1 MDSTFVWIVMFAGAA
16 VALLGVFLVA
26 SERELK
32 VKRREIEALLAK
44 LENSPQGSTATQ
56 SIQPEA
62 EQAELADLRAQNR
75 NLQNDLN
82 ALTNDLDQSRN
93 TLADLRSSQQ
103 DSASS
108 QIVNQQL
115 SAANERLTRE
125 VNQLQSR
132 LTASEAQIQSS
143 LSRSDDEQGG
153 NARMQAEID
162 NLRATL
168 NESHAKV
175 RELESA
181 RQNLPDV
188 NAIAAAYSQERD
200 TLQQRISELESRFSL
215 DQEKLSE
222 LQTMRDRLAETQS
235 IENSL
240 RDEIRRHEAE
250 IPSWQARIAA
260 ADENRQRLAAL
271 QVPCNELLSKQAAL
285 ADQQRQLQEE
295 LVAFARQIVAAAE
308 ATERWSS
315 PAQADSAGTAEANIS
330 PREAA
335 AKSTSSGSLSSL
347 RGNDAVPELRAAQD
361 VALEPTGDATPA
373 GPSGRRYGILGVLL
387 LIAAA
392 GALGF
397 QLFIADSEQT
407 SNRAATAKPIQTGAP
422 PARRAE
428 RAVEPR
434 PRQASEEIQP
444 APTPRRAAAQVKP
457 AGTDNAATPILD
469 NQTVKAQPAS
479 LGTYRVM
486 RPSRV
491 YAAPNELS
499 RSIGDIEP
507 GVNVNVVNARDGWLE
522 IHSKHGRPPGYIRRE
537 AAARVTGQN

>member
-1 MDSTFVWIVMFAGAA
+1 MDSTFVWIVMLGGAA
-16 VALLGVFLVA
+16 VAWLGVLLIT

-32 VKRREIEALLAK
+32 VRRREIEALLAK
-44 LENSPQGSTATQ
+44 LENSPQGPIPTQ

-62 EQAELADLRAQNR
+62 EHAEMAELQAQNH

-82 ALTNDLDQSRN
+82 ALTNELDQSRN

-143 LSRSDDEQGG
+143 PSRSDDEQGG
-153 NARMQAEID
+153 NARMQADID

-200 TLQQRISELESRFSL
+200 ALQQRISELESRFSL
-215 DQEKLSE
+215 DQEKLTE
-222 LQTMRDRLAETQS
+222 LQTMRDRLAQAQS
-235 IENSL
+235 VQNSL

-250 IPSWQARIAA
+250 IPRWQARIAA
-260 ADENRQRLAAL
+260 GEENRQRLAAL

-285 ADQQRQLQEE
+285 ADRQRQLQEE
-295 LVAFARQIVAAAE
+295 LVAFARQIAAA
-308 ATERWSS
+308 ADGTERSAS
-315 PAQADSAGTAEANIS
+315 VDSGGNAEANIS
-330 PREAA
+330 PREAP
-335 AKSTSSGSLSSL
+335 AKSPSSGSFSSL
-347 RGNDAVPELRAAQD
+347 RGNDAAPELRAAQD
-361 VALEPTGDATPA
+361 VALEPTGDAVPA

-407 SNRAATAKPIQTGAP
+407 SNRAATVKPIQTSAP
-422 PARRAE
+422 PARIAE

-457 AGTDNAATPILD
+457 AGTGNAAPPALD
-469 NQTVKAQPAS
+469 NQTAKAQPAS
-479 LGTYRVM
+479 LGTYQVIRA
-486 RPSRV
+486 SRV

-499 RSIGDIEP
+499 RSVGDIEP

>member
-1 MDSTFVWIVMFAGAA
+1 M
-16 VALLGVFLVA
+16 
-26 SERELK
+26 
-32 VKRREIEALLAK
+32 
-44 LENSPQGSTATQ
+44 
-56 SIQPEA
+56 
-62 EQAELADLRAQNR
+62 AELQAQNR

-82 ALTNDLDQSRN
+82 ALTNELDQSRN
-93 TLADLRSSQQ
+93 TIADLRSSQQ

-132 LTASEAQIQSS
+132 LTASAAQIQSS
-143 LSRSDDEQGG
+143 PSRSDDEQGG

-200 TLQQRISELESRFSL
+200 ALQQRISELESRFSL
-215 DQEKLSE
+215 DQEKLTE
-222 LQTMRDRLAETQS
+222 LQTMRDRLAEAQS
-235 IENSL
+235 VQNSL

-250 IPSWQARIAA
+250 MPRWQARIAA
-260 ADENRQRLAAL
+260 GEENRQRLAAL

-285 ADQQRQLQEE
+285 ADRQRQLQEE
-295 LVAFARQIVAAAE
+295 LVAFARQIAAAAD
-308 ATERWSS
+308 ATERSAS
-315 PAQADSAGTAEANIS
+315 VDSGGNAEANIS
-330 PREAA
+330 PREAPT
-335 AKSTSSGSLSSL
+335 KSPSSGSFSSL
-347 RGNDAVPELRAAQD
+347 PGNDAAPELRAAQD
-361 VALEPTGDATPA
+361 VALEPTGDAVPA

-397 QLFIADSEQT
+397 QLFIADSEQA
-407 SNRAATAKPIQTGAP
+407 SNRAATAKPIQTSAP
-422 PARRAE
+422 PARIPE
-428 RAVEPR
+428 RVLEPR

-444 APTPRRAAAQVKP
+444 APAPRRAAAQVTP
-457 AGTDNAATPILD
+457 AGTANAAPPNLD
-469 NQTVKAQPAS
+469 NQTAKAQPAS
-479 LGTYRVM
+479 LGTYQVIRA
-486 RPSRV
+486 SRV

-522 IHSKHGRPPGYIRRE
+522 IHSKHGRPPGFIRRE